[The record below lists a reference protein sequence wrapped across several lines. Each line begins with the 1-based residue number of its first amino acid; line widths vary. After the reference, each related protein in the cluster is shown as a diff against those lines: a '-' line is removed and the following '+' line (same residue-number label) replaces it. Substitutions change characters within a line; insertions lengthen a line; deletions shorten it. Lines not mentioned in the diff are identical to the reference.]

1 MQTPEIQNDEISLKE
16 LIQKGQVWFAYFK
29 SKWKIILLAGIIG
42 GLLGLGYSFTKK
54 TIYTAKL
61 SFALE
66 EKGTGGG
73 NLSSLAAQFGL
84 GGIGG
89 GDGGVFS
96 GGNMIE
102 LLKSRFLIEKTLL
115 STVTIN
121 GKSDLLLNRYIR
133 FNKLDQKWAK
143 KKNLAGLKF
152 TNADRTKFTLQQDSV
167 LGVISNGLKKN
178 NIAVAQQ
185 DKKLSIVNV
194 VFVSTDE
201 LFAKVFSEK
210 LIENVTD
217 FYIET
222 KTKKSRGNVMLLQN
236 RADSVQRELNAALYG
251 RAQFGDQNMG
261 LIRQQAAVPKL
272 KQEMRVQMLGTL
284 YGELVKNLEFA
295 KLTLMREEPLVQI
308 IDQPILP
315 LPKARLG
322 KLKAMVIGG
331 LIFGFFTV
339 LFLFFKK
346 YFHSKLTP

>member
-1 MQTPEIQNDEISLKE
+1 MQTPDIQNDEISLKE
-16 LIQKGQVWFAYFK
+16 LIQKGQVWVAFFK
-29 SKWKIILLAGIIG
+29 SRWKTILIAGVLG
-42 GLLGLGYSFTKK
+42 GLLGLGYSFIKK
-54 TIYTAKL
+54 PLYTAKL

-66 EKGTGGG
+66 EKGNISASG
-73 NLSSLAAQFGL
+73 LASVAAQFGL

-121 GKSDLLLNRYIR
+121 GKTDLLLNRYIR
-133 FNKLDQKWAK
+133 YNKLDKKWAK
-143 KKNLAGLKF
+143 KINLANLKF

-167 LGVISNGLKKN
+167 LGLISNLLIKSKLSVSLK
-178 NIAVAQQ
+178 
-185 DKKLSIVNV
+185 DKKLSIINV
-194 VFVSTDE
+194 FFVSTDE
-201 LFAKVFSEK
+201 VFAKIFTEK
-210 LIENVTD
+210 LIETVTD

-222 KTKKSRGNVMLLQN
+222 KTKKSRGNVQLLQN

-272 KQEMRVQMLGTL
+272 KQEMKVQMLGTL

-308 IDQPILP
+308 IDSPILP
-315 LPKARLG
+315 LFKKDIS
-322 KLKAMVIGG
+322 KLKGILFGG
-331 LIFGFFTV
+331 
-339 LFLFFKK
+339 FLFGLLSILGLGGMNVWRKM
-346 YFHSKLTP
+346 LD

>member
-1 MQTPEIQNDEISLKE
+1 MQTPDIQNDEISLKE
-16 LIQKGQVWFAYFK
+16 LVQKAGAWFAYFK
-29 SKWKIILLAGIIG
+29 SQWKIIFLAGLIG
-42 GLLGLGYSFTKK
+42 GLLGLGYAFLKRP
-54 TIYTAKL
+54 IYTAKL

-66 EKGTGGG
+66 EKG
-73 NLSSLAAQFGL
+73 NISSSGLATVAAQFGL
-84 GGIGG
+84 SGIGG
-89 GDGGVFS
+89 SDGGVFS

-115 STVTIN
+115 STVSIN
-121 GKSDLLLNRYIR
+121 GKSDLLINRYIR
-133 FNKLDQKWAK
+133 FNKLDKAWAK
-143 KKNLAGLKF
+143 KINLVGLKF
-152 TNADRTKFTLQQDSV
+152 NSADRSTFSLQQDSV
-167 LGVISNGLKKN
+167 LGIISNRLKKK
-178 NIAVAQQ
+178 NIVIAQQ
-185 DKKLSIVNV
+185 DKKLSIINV
-194 VFVSTDE
+194 VFASTDE
-201 LFAKVFSEK
+201 VFAKVFSEK
-210 LIENVTD
+210 LIETVRD

-222 KTKKSRGNVMLLQN
+222 KTKKSRSNVMLLQN

-322 KLKAMVIGG
+322 KLKGTLLGG
-331 LIFGFFTV
+331 MLFGF
-339 LFLFFKK
+339 LSLLGLGGKK
-346 YFHSKLTP
+346 IWKDIVE

>member
-1 MQTPEIQNDEISLKE
+1 MQTPDIQNDEISLKE
-16 LIQKGQVWFAYFK
+16 LVQKAGAWFAYFK
-29 SKWKIILLAGIIG
+29 NQWKIIFLAGIIG

-66 EKGTGGG
+66 EKGSGGG

-84 GGIGG
+84 GVG
-89 GDGGVFS
+89 GDGGGVFS

-121 GKSDLLLNRYIR
+121 GKSDLLINRYIR
-133 FNKLDQKWAK
+133 FNKLDKAWAK
-143 KKNLAGLKF
+143 KINLAGLKF
-152 TNADRTKFTLQQDSV
+152 TSADRSIFSLQQDSV
-167 LGVISNGLKKN
+167 LGMISAGLIKN
-178 NIAVAQQ
+178 NVAIAQQ
-185 DKKLSIVNV
+185 DKKLSIINISVA
-194 VFVSTDE
+194 STDE
-201 LFAKVFSEK
+201 IFAKVFSEK
-210 LIENVTD
+210 LIETVRD

-222 KTKKSRGNVMLLQN
+222 KTKKTRANILVLQN
-236 RADSVQRELNAALYG
+236 RADSVQRELNAAMYG

-272 KQEMRVQMLGTL
+272 KQEMKVQMLGTL

-315 LPKARLG
+315 LPKERLG
-322 KLKAMVIGG
+322 KLKAIIIGG
-331 LIFGFFTV
+331 FLLGFLSFLV
-339 LFLFFKK
+339 LGATKICKELF
-346 YFHSKLTP
+346 SD

>member
-1 MQTPEIQNDEISLKE
+1 MQTPDIQNDEISLKE
-16 LIQKGQVWFAYFK
+16 LVQKAGAWFAYFK
-29 SKWKIILLAGIIG
+29 SQWKIIFLAGIIG
-42 GLLGLGYSFTKK
+42 GLLGLGYSYTKK

-66 EKGTGGG
+66 EKGNMSASG
-73 NLSSLAAQFGL
+73 LASVAAQFGL
-84 GGIGG
+84 GGVGG

-115 STVTIN
+115 STVSIN
-121 GKSDLLLNRYIR
+121 GKSDLLINRYIR

-143 KKNLAGLKF
+143 KINLVGLKF

-167 LGVISNGLKKN
+167 LGIISSGLIKN
-178 NIAVAQQ
+178 NVTIAQQ
-185 DKKLSIVNV
+185 DKKLSIINISVA
-194 VFVSTDE
+194 STDE
-201 LFAKVFSEK
+201 IFAKVFSEK
-210 LIENVTD
+210 LIETVRD

-222 KTKKSRGNVMLLQN
+222 KTKKSRSNVMLLQN
-236 RADSVQRELNAALYG
+236 RADSVQRELNAAMYG

-315 LPKARLG
+315 LPKAKLG
-322 KLKAMVIGG
+322 KLKAMVLGG
-331 LIFGFFTV
+331 FLFGFLCMLGLGGKRV
-339 LFLFFKK
+339 WKGMME
-346 YFHSKLTP
+346 

>member
-1 MQTPEIQNDEISLKE
+1 MQEPINNTDEISLKE
-16 LIQKGQVWFAYFK
+16 LIQKGQAWLAFFK
-29 SKWKIILLAGIIG
+29 SKWKTIVLAGIIG

-66 EKGTGGG
+66 EKGSMSGSG
-73 NLSSLAAQFGL
+73 LASVAAQFGL
-84 GGIGG
+84 GIGG
-89 GDGGVFS
+89 SEGGVFS

-133 FNKLDQKWAK
+133 FNKLDKKWVK
-143 KKNLAGLKF
+143 KKNLANLKF

-167 LGVISNGLKKN
+167 LGMISGGIIKN
-178 NIAVAQQ
+178 NLAVSQQ
-185 DKKLSIVNV
+185 DKKLSIINISL
-194 VFVSTDE
+194 VSTDE
-201 LFAKVFSEK
+201 VFAKVFSEK
-210 LIENVTD
+210 LIETVTD

-222 KTKKSRGNVMLLQN
+222 KTKKSRGNVVLLQN

-315 LPKARLG
+315 LPITRLG
-322 KLKAMVIGG
+322 KLKAMLIGG
-331 LIFGFFTV
+331 FLFGF
-339 LFLFFKK
+339 LFLLYLLIREYWFNTF
-346 YFHSKLTP
+346 SK

>member
-1 MQTPEIQNDEISLKE
+1 MQTPEIQNEEISLKE
-16 LIQKGQVWFAYFK
+16 LIQKAQVWFAFFK
-29 SKWKIILLAGIIG
+29 SKSKTIIWAGLIG
-42 GLLGLGYSFTKK
+42 GLLGLSYSFIKK
-54 TIYTAKL
+54 PIYIAKL

-66 EKGTGGG
+66 EKGASGGG
-73 NLSSLAAQFGL
+73 LSAIASQFGL

-89 GDGGVFS
+89 SEGGVFS

-115 STVTIN
+115 STVSIN

-133 FNKLDQKWAK
+133 FNKLDKAWAK
-143 KKNLAGLKF
+143 KENLANLKF
-152 TNADRTKFTLQQDSV
+152 TNSDRTHFSLQQDSV
-167 LGVISNGLKKN
+167 LGVISFGLIKN
-178 NIAVAQQ
+178 NLGVAQQ
-185 DKKLSIVNV
+185 DKKLSIINI
-194 VFVSTDE
+194 VFSSNDE
-201 LFAKVFSEK
+201 IFAKVFSEK

-284 YGELVKNLEFA
+284 YVELVKNLEFA
-295 KLTLMREEPLVQI
+295 KLTLMREEPLIQI

-315 LPKARLG
+315 LVKNRVG
-322 KLKAMVIGG
+322 KIKGIVIGG
-331 LIFGFFTV
+331 FIFEVLCVIYLIIRKQLVQIFEI
-339 LFLFFKK
+339 
-346 YFHSKLTP
+346 

>member
-1 MQTPEIQNDEISLKE
+1 MQEPINNTDEISLKE
-16 LIQKGQVWFAYFK
+16 LIQKAGEWFAFFK
-29 SKWKIILLAGIIG
+29 SKWKTIVLAGIIG
-42 GLLGLGYSFTKK
+42 GVLGLGYSFTKK

-66 EKGTGGG
+66 EKGSGGG

-89 GDGGVFS
+89 SEGGVFS

-133 FNKLDQKWAK
+133 FNKLDKKWAK
-143 KKNLAGLKF
+143 KKSLADLKF
-152 TNADRTKFTLQQDSV
+152 TSSDRSKFTLQQDSV
-167 LGVISNGLKKN
+167 LGVISIGLMKN

-185 DKKLSIVNV
+185 DKKLSIINV
-194 VFVSTDE
+194 VFASTDE
-201 LFAKVFSEK
+201 IFAKVFSEK
-210 LIENVTD
+210 LIETVTD

-322 KLKAMVIGG
+322 KLKAMMTGG
-331 LIFGFFTV
+331 FLFGF
-339 LFLFFKK
+339 LSLLGLGGKK
-346 YFHSKLTP
+346 VWKGVIN

>member
-1 MQTPEIQNDEISLKE
+1 MQTPDIQNDEISLKE
-16 LIQKGQVWFAYFK
+16 LIQKAGDWFAFFK
-29 SKWKIILLAGIIG
+29 SKWKIIFLASIIG

-315 LPKARLG
+315 LPKARLS

-331 LIFGFFTV
+331 ILFGF
-339 LFLFFKK
+339 LSLLGLGGKK
-346 YFHSKLTP
+346 VWKGILN

>member
-1 MQTPEIQNDEISLKE
+1 MQEPINNTDEISLKE
-16 LIQKGQVWFAYFK
+16 LIQKATEWFAYFK
-29 SKWKIILLAGIIG
+29 SKWKTILIAGILG
-42 GLLGLGYSFTKK
+42 GLLGLGYSYTKK

-133 FNKLDQKWAK
+133 FNKLDKAWAK
-143 KKNLAGLKF
+143 KKNLASLKF
-152 TNADRTKFTLQQDSV
+152 INADRSKFNLQQDSV
-167 LGVISNGLKKN
+167 LGVISIGLMKN

-185 DKKLSIVNV
+185 DKKLSIINITVA
-194 VFVSTDE
+194 STDE
-201 LFAKVFSEK
+201 IFAKVFSEK
-210 LIENVTD
+210 LIETVSD

-222 KTKKSRGNVMLLQN
+222 KTKKSRGNVVLLQN

-315 LPKARLG
+315 LPKAKLG
-322 KLKAMVIGG
+322 KLKSMVLGVF
-331 LIFGFFTV
+331 LFGFLSLLGIGAKRIWNDSIV
-339 LFLFFKK
+339 
-346 YFHSKLTP
+346 

>member
-1 MQTPEIQNDEISLKE
+1 MQEPINNTDEISLKE
-16 LIQKGQVWFAYFK
+16 LIQKAGEWFAFFK
-29 SKWKIILLAGIIG
+29 SKWKIIVLAGIIG

-66 EKGTGGG
+66 EKGNMSGSG
-73 NLSSLAAQFGL
+73 LASVAAQFGL

-89 GDGGVFS
+89 SEGGVFS

-115 STVTIN
+115 STVNIN

-133 FNKLDQKWAK
+133 FNKLDKSWAK
-143 KKNLAGLKF
+143 KKNLANLKF
-152 TNADRTKFTLQQDSV
+152 TSADRSTFTLQQDSV
-167 LGVISNGLKKN
+167 LGIISMGLMKN

-185 DKKLSIVNV
+185 DKKLSIINITVA
-194 VFVSTDE
+194 STDE
-201 LFAKVFSEK
+201 VFAKVFSEK
-210 LIENVTD
+210 LIETVTD

-236 RADSVQRELNAALYG
+236 RADSVQRELNSALYG

-272 KQEMRVQMLGTL
+272 KQEMRVQMLGAL

-315 LPKARLG
+315 LSKERLG
-322 KLKAMVIGG
+322 KLKAMIIGG
-331 LIFGFFTV
+331 FLLGFLSLLGLGGKKIWKGLIE
-339 LFLFFKK
+339 
-346 YFHSKLTP
+346 

>member
-1 MQTPEIQNDEISLKE
+1 MQTSETQNDEISLKE
-16 LIQKGQVWFAYFK
+16 LIQKAGEWFAYFK
-29 SKWKIILLAGIIG
+29 SQWKIIFFAGILG

-66 EKGTGGG
+66 EKGATGGG
-73 NLSSLAAQFGL
+73 LSSIAAQFGL

-121 GKSDLLLNRYIR
+121 GKSDFLINRYIR

-143 KKNLAGLKF
+143 KINLANLKF
-152 TNADRTKFTLQQDSV
+152 TSADRKKFTLQQDSV
-167 LGVISNGLKKN
+167 LGMISGGIIKN
-178 NIAVAQQ
+178 NVAIAQQ
-185 DKKLSIVNV
+185 DKKLSIINISVA
-194 VFVSTDE
+194 STDE
-201 LFAKVFSEK
+201 VFAKIFSEK
-210 LIENVTD
+210 LIETVTD

-236 RADSVQRELNAALYG
+236 RADSVQRELNSALYG

-272 KQEMRVQMLGTL
+272 KQEMKVQMLGTL

-322 KLKAMVIGG
+322 KLKAMMTGG
-331 LIFGFFTV
+331 FLFGF
-339 LFLFFKK
+339 LSILGLGGKK
-346 YFHSKLTP
+346 VWKGMID

>member
-16 LIQKGQVWFAYFK
+16 LIQKAGEWFAYFK
-29 SKWKIILLAGIIG
+29 SKWKIIFIAGIIG

-66 EKGTGGG
+66 EKGNMSASG
-73 NLSSLAAQFGL
+73 LASVAAQFGL
-84 GGIGG
+84 GIGG
-89 GDGGVFS
+89 EGGGVFS

-115 STVTIN
+115 STVTIK
-121 GKSDLLLNRYIR
+121 GKSDLLINRFIR
-133 FNKLDQKWAK
+133 FNKLDKKWAK

-152 TNADRTKFTLQQDSV
+152 TNADRTHFSLLQDSI
-167 LGVISNGLKKN
+167 LGVISTGLIKKN
-178 NIAVAQQ
+178 LDVGQE
-185 DKKLSIVNV
+185 DKKLSIINIRI
-194 VFVSTDE
+194 VSTDE
-201 LFAKVFSEK
+201 IFAKVFSEK
-210 LIENVTD
+210 LIETVTD

-315 LPKARLG
+315 LPRVALG
-322 KLKAMVIGG
+322 KLKASLIGG
-331 LIFGFFTV
+331 FLFGFFSLFGLGLKKV
-339 LFLFFKK
+339 LNGVIN
-346 YFHSKLTP
+346 

>member
-1 MQTPEIQNDEISLKE
+1 MQTPETQNDEISLKE
-16 LIQKGQVWFAYFK
+16 LIQKAGEWFAYFK
-29 SKWKIILLAGIIG
+29 SQWKIIFLAGIIG
-42 GLLGLGYSFTKK
+42 GLLGLGYSYTKK

-66 EKGTGGG
+66 EKG
-73 NLSSLAAQFGL
+73 SSTNGLASVAAQFGL
-84 GGIGG
+84 GGITGASG
-89 GDGGVFS
+89 GGVFS

-102 LLKSRFLIEKTLL
+102 FLKSRFLIEKTLL
-115 STVTIN
+115 STVNIN
-121 GKSDLLLNRYIR
+121 GKSDLLINRYIR
-133 FNKLDQKWAK
+133 FNKLDKAWSK
-143 KKNLAGLKF
+143 KINLVGLKF
-152 TNADRTKFTLQQDSV
+152 TNADRTKFTLQHDSV
-167 LGVISNGLKKN
+167 LGIISSGLIKN
-178 NIAVAQQ
+178 NVTIAQQ
-185 DKKLSIVNV
+185 DKKLSIINISVA
-194 VFVSTDE
+194 STDE
-201 LFAKVFSEK
+201 IFAKIFSEK
-210 LIENVTD
+210 LIETVSD

-315 LPKARLG
+315 LPKEYLS
-322 KLKAMVIGG
+322 KSKAIFFGAI
-331 LIFGFFTV
+331 LFGFLTLFV
-339 LFLFFKK
+339 LVIRRIWLKIIV
-346 YFHSKLTP
+346 

>member
-1 MQTPEIQNDEISLKE
+1 MQTPETQNDEISLKE
-16 LIQKGQVWFAYFK
+16 LIQKAGDWVAYFK
-29 SKWKIILLAGIIG
+29 SQWKIIFLAGIIG
-42 GLLGLGYSFTKK
+42 GLLGLGYSYTKK

-121 GKSDLLLNRYIR
+121 GKSDLLINRYIQ
-133 FNKLDQKWAK
+133 FNKLDKAWGN
-143 KKNLAGLKF
+143 KKNLACLKF
-152 TNADRTKFTLQQDSV
+152 SNSDRTYFTLQHDSV
-167 LGVISNGLKKN
+167 LGIISGSLIKN
-178 NIAVAQQ
+178 NLAIAQQ
-185 DKKLSIVNV
+185 DKNLSIIIITVI
-194 VFVSTDE
+194 SSDE
-201 LFAKVFSEK
+201 LFAKIFSEK
-210 LIENVTD
+210 LIETVSD

-222 KTKKSRGNVMLLQN
+222 KTQKTRANILVLQN

-308 IDQPILP
+308 IDQPIFP

-322 KLKAMVIGG
+322 KLKAMVVGG
-331 LIFGFFTV
+331 
-339 LFLFFKK
+339 FLFGLFSFLGLGAKK
-346 YFHSKLTP
+346 VWKSIFI

>member
-1 MQTPEIQNDEISLKE
+1 MQTPETQNDEISLKE
-16 LIQKGQVWFAYFK
+16 LIQKAGEWFAFFK
-29 SKWKIILLAGIIG
+29 SKWKIIFLAGIIG
-42 GLLGLGYSFTKK
+42 GLLGLGYSFIKK
-54 TIYTAKL
+54 PIYTAKL

-66 EKGTGGG
+66 EKGNMSASG
-73 NLSSLAAQFGL
+73 LASVAAQFGL

-89 GDGGVFS
+89 GEGGVFS

-143 KKNLAGLKF
+143 KKSLANLKF
-152 TNADRTKFTLQQDSV
+152 TTADRGTFTLQQDSV
-167 LGVISNGLKKN
+167 LGVISNGLIKN

-194 VFVSTDE
+194 VFASTDE
-201 LFAKVFSEK
+201 IFAKVFSEK
-210 LIENVTD
+210 LIETVTD

-322 KLKAMVIGG
+322 KLKAMVLGG
-331 LIFGFFTV
+331 FLFGF
-339 LFLFFKK
+339 LSILGLGGKK
-346 YFHSKLTP
+346 VWKGLVD

>member
-1 MQTPEIQNDEISLKE
+1 MQTPDTQNDEISLRE
-16 LIQKGQVWFAYFK
+16 LIQKAGEWFAYFK
-29 SKWKIILLAGIIG
+29 SKWKTIFLAGIIG

-96 GGNMIE
+96 GDNIII

-115 STVTIN
+115 STVNIN
-121 GKSDLLLNRYIR
+121 GKSDLLINRYIL
-133 FNKLDQKWAK
+133 FNRIDKVWAT

-152 TNADRTKFTLQQDSV
+152 TNADRMHFTLKQDSI
-167 LGVISNGLKKN
+167 LGIISTGLIKN
-178 NIAVAQQ
+178 NLVIAQQ
-185 DKKLSIVNV
+185 DKNLSIINISV
-194 VFVSTDE
+194 VSTDE
-201 LFAKVFSEK
+201 IFAKVFSEK
-210 LIENVTD
+210 LIETVTD

-222 KTKKSRGNVMLLQN
+222 KTKKTRANILVLQN
-236 RADSVQRELNAALYG
+236 RADSVQRELNSAMYG

-315 LPKARLG
+315 LPKARLS
-322 KLKAMVIGG
+322 KLKAIVMGG
-331 LIFGFFTV
+331 FLFGFFS
-339 LFLFFKK
+339 LLGFGGKK
-346 YFHSKLTP
+346 IWMGIVK

>member
-1 MQTPEIQNDEISLKE
+1 MQTPDIQNDEISLKE
-16 LIQKGQVWFAYFK
+16 LVQKAGAWFAYFK
-29 SKWKIILLAGIIG
+29 SQWKIIFLAGILG
-42 GLLGLGYSFTKK
+42 GLLGLGYAFTKK

-66 EKGTGGG
+66 EKGSGGG

-121 GKSDLLLNRYIR
+121 GKSDLLINRYIQ
-133 FNKLDQKWAK
+133 FNKLDKAWAK
-143 KKNLAGLKF
+143 KINLADLKF
-152 TNADRTKFTLQQDSV
+152 NSADRSTFSLQQDSV
-167 LGVISNGLKKN
+167 LGMISAGLIKN
-178 NIAVAQQ
+178 NVAIAQQ
-185 DKKLSIVNV
+185 DKKLSIINISVA
-194 VFVSTDE
+194 STDE
-201 LFAKVFSEK
+201 VFAKVFSEK
-210 LIENVTD
+210 LIETVRD

-222 KTKKSRGNVMLLQN
+222 KTKKSRSNVMLLQN
-236 RADSVQRELNAALYG
+236 RADSVQRELNAAMYG

-331 LIFGFFTV
+331 FLFGFISLIGLGGRKAWKMMV
-339 LFLFFKK
+339 D
-346 YFHSKLTP
+346 

>member
-1 MQTPEIQNDEISLKE
+1 MQTPDIQNDEISLKE
-16 LIQKGQVWFAYFK
+16 LIQKAAEWFAYFK
-29 SKWKIILLAGIIG
+29 SKWKIIFLAGIIG

-66 EKGTGGG
+66 EKGSGGG

-96 GGNMIE
+96 SGNMIE

-115 STVTIN
+115 STVSIN
-121 GKSDLLLNRYIR
+121 GKSDLLLNRYIQ
-133 FNKLDQKWAK
+133 FNKLDKKWVK
-143 KKNLAGLKF
+143 KINLANLKF

-167 LGVISNGLKKN
+167 LGVISNGLIKN

-185 DKKLSIVNV
+185 DKKLSIINV
-194 VFVSTDE
+194 VFASTDE
-201 LFAKVFSEK
+201 IFAKIFSEK
-210 LIENVTD
+210 LIETVTY

-272 KQEMRVQMLGTL
+272 KQEMKVQMLGTL

-322 KLKAMVIGG
+322 KIKAMVMGG
-331 LIFGFFTV
+331 FLFGFLSLLGLV
-339 LFLFFKK
+339 IRKIWLSIL
-346 YFHSKLTP
+346 S

>member
-1 MQTPEIQNDEISLKE
+1 MQEPNNNTDEISLKE
-16 LIQKGQVWFAYFK
+16 LIQKAQAWISFFK
-29 SKWKIILLAGIIG
+29 SRSKTIIWAGLIG
-42 GLLGLGYSFTKK
+42 GLLGLSYSFIKK
-54 TIYTAKL
+54 PIYTAKL

-66 EKGTGGG
+66 EKGASGGG
-73 NLSSLAAQFGL
+73 LSSIAAQFGL

-89 GDGGVFS
+89 SEGGVFS

-115 STVTIN
+115 STVSIN

-133 FNKLDQKWAK
+133 FNKLDKAWAK
-143 KKNLAGLKF
+143 KENLANLKF
-152 TNADRTKFTLQQDSV
+152 TNSDRTHFSLQQDSV
-167 LGVISNGLKKN
+167 LGVISKGLIKN
-178 NIAVAQQ
+178 NLGVAQQ
-185 DKKLSIVNV
+185 DKKLSIINI
-194 VFVSTDE
+194 VFSSNDE
-201 LFAKVFSEK
+201 IFAKVFSEK

-315 LPKARLG
+315 LPKSRLG
-322 KLKAMVIGG
+322 KLKAMILGG
-331 LIFGFFTV
+331 MLLGFFSLLGLGGEKV
-339 LFLFFKK
+339 WKEMID
-346 YFHSKLTP
+346 

>member
-1 MQTPEIQNDEISLKE
+1 MQTPDIQNDEISLKE
-16 LIQKGQVWFAYFK
+16 LVQKAGAWFAFFK
-29 SKWKIILLAGIIG
+29 SKWKTIFLAGIIG

-66 EKGTGGG
+66 EKGAGGGG

-133 FNKLDQKWAK
+133 FNKLDKKWVK
-143 KKNLAGLKF
+143 KKNLSGLKF
-152 TNADRTKFTLQQDSV
+152 TNADRSKFTLQQDSV
-167 LGVISNGLKKN
+167 LGVISIGLMKN

-185 DKKLSIVNV
+185 DKKLSIINV
-194 VFVSTDE
+194 VFASTDE
-201 LFAKVFSEK
+201 IFAKVFSEK
-210 LIENVTD
+210 LIETVTD

-222 KTKKSRGNVMLLQN
+222 KTKKSRGNVVLLQN

-272 KQEMRVQMLGTL
+272 KQEMKVQMLGTL

-331 LIFGFFTV
+331 ILFGF
-339 LFLFFKK
+339 LSLLGLGGMRIWKGMMN
-346 YFHSKLTP
+346 

>member
-1 MQTPEIQNDEISLKE
+1 MQTPETQNDEISLKE
-16 LIQKGQVWFAYFK
+16 MIQKAGAWFAFFK
-29 SKWKIILLAGIIG
+29 SRWKIIFLAGVIG

-315 LPKARLG
+315 LPKEYLS
-322 KLKAMVIGG
+322 KSKAIFFGAI
-331 LIFGFFTV
+331 LFGFLTLFV
-339 LFLFFKK
+339 LVIRRIWLKIIV
-346 YFHSKLTP
+346 

>member
-1 MQTPEIQNDEISLKE
+1 MQTPEIQKDEISLRE
-16 LIQKGQVWFAYFK
+16 LIQKAVEWFAYFK
-29 SKWKIILLAGIIG
+29 SKWKIVFLAGILG
-42 GLLGLGYSFTKK
+42 GVLGLGYSYTKK

-66 EKGTGGG
+66 EKGASGGG
-73 NLSSLAAQFGL
+73 LSSIAAQFGL

-115 STVTIN
+115 SKVTIN
-121 GKSDLLLNRYIR
+121 GKSDLLINRYIY

-143 KKNLAGLKF
+143 KINLAGLKF
-152 TNADRTKFTLQQDSV
+152 TNSERSTFTLQQDSV
-167 LGVISNGLKKN
+167 LGEISIGLIKN
-178 NIAVAQQ
+178 NVAIAQQ
-185 DKKLSIVNV
+185 DKKLSIININV
-194 VFVSTDE
+194 TSTDE
-201 LFAKVFSEK
+201 IFAKTFSEK
-210 LIENVTD
+210 LIETVTD

-272 KQEMRVQMLGTL
+272 KQEMKVQMLGTL

-315 LPKARLG
+315 LPKERLG
-322 KLKAMVIGG
+322 KLKAIVMGG
-331 LIFGFFTV
+331 LLFGFFS
-339 LFLFFKK
+339 LLFFGVGMIFKIVNK
-346 YFHSKLTP
+346 

>member
-1 MQTPEIQNDEISLKE
+1 MQTPETQNDEISLKE
-16 LIQKGQVWFAYFK
+16 LVQKAGAWFAFFK
-29 SKWKIILLAGIIG
+29 SKWKIIFLAGIIG

-84 GGIGG
+84 GIGG
-89 GDGGVFS
+89 SEGGVFS

-115 STVTIN
+115 TSVNIN
-121 GKSDLLLNRYIR
+121 GKPDLLLNRYIR
-133 FNKLDQKWAK
+133 FNKLDKAWAK
-143 KKNLAGLKF
+143 KKNLVALKF
-152 TNADRTKFTLQQDSV
+152 TNSDRTKFTLQQDSV
-167 LGVISNGLKKN
+167 LGVISNGLIKN

-185 DKKLSIVNV
+185 DKKLSIINV
-194 VFVSTDE
+194 VFASTDE
-201 LFAKVFSEK
+201 IFAKVFSEK
-210 LIENVTD
+210 LIETVTD

-322 KLKAMVIGG
+322 KLKAMMIGG
-331 LIFGFFTV
+331 FLFGF
-339 LFLFFKK
+339 LSLLGLGGKK
-346 YFHSKLTP
+346 VWNDSIV

>member
-1 MQTPEIQNDEISLKE
+1 MQTPETQTDEISLKE
-16 LIQKGQVWFAYFK
+16 LIQKAGEWFAFFK
-29 SKWKIILLAGIIG
+29 SQWKTIFLAGILG

-54 TIYTAKL
+54 NIYTAKL

-66 EKGTGGG
+66 EKGASGG

-84 GGIGG
+84 GIGG
-89 GDGGVFS
+89 SEGGVFS

-133 FNKLDQKWAK
+133 FNKLDKAWAK
-143 KKNLAGLKF
+143 KKNLASLKF
-152 TNADRTKFTLQQDSV
+152 INADRSKFTLQQDSV
-167 LGVISNGLKKN
+167 LGIISSSLKNN
-178 NIAVAQQ
+178 NIAIVQQ
-185 DKKLSIVNV
+185 DKKLSIINITVA
-194 VFVSTDE
+194 STDE
-201 LFAKVFSEK
+201 IFAKVFSEK
-210 LIENVTD
+210 LIETVTD

-236 RADSVQRELNAALYG
+236 RADSVQRELNTAMYG

-308 IDQPILP
+308 IDEPILP

-322 KLKAMVIGG
+322 KIKAILIGG
-331 LIFGFFTV
+331 MLFGF
-339 LFLFFKK
+339 LSLLGLSGKK
-346 YFHSKLTP
+346 VWKGMIS